1 MSPATA
7 PDNDRF
13 VMGPAGLDRLI
24 TILVELGYQVLGPTV
39 HHEAIVIEPLTGATD
54 LPRGWGDA
62 QDGGTYRL
70 VRRDDDAFFAFA
82 APAGTWKRYLFP
94 PRSVLFRSRRDGDA
108 MTIEDDP
115 GDDSRDTVQR
125 ALLGI
130 RGCDLSAI
138 AIQDKVLLDRKIPDP
153 IYAARRENLFLVGVD
168 CSDPAS
174 TCFCTSMDT
183 GPQAGSGADLVLTEL
198 DAGVP
203 NRHRFLVTITTERGR
218 AVASRLT
225 SMESAQSAETGE
237 ATRSTEAAESETPTR
252 AAETL
257 GIAIPAEAGDA
268 EIFRQATIADLAAA
282 GHVADSARSTIRRH
296 MDTTGLPQLL
306 RDSPDHPQ
314 WGDVAERCLSCGN
327 CTMACPTCF
336 CVDIGDES
344 DLVSGADER
353 VRSWSSCFEL
363 SHSYMHGGSVRVS
376 TKSRYRQWMTHK
388 LSSWWDQFGTSGC
401 VGCGRCIAW
410 CPVGIDIT
418 EEVRA
423 IQHDPLWES
432 AASTV
437 PRHPAEVSTYVPA
450 SETTTDS
457 LPSGR
462 GERGLDSG
470 RDPEVPGSVGSRRT
484 RGSGRN

>member
-1 MSPATA
+1 MSPANT

-13 VMGPAGLDRLI
+13 VMGPAGLDQLI
-24 TILVELGYQVLGPTV
+24 TVLGEFGYQVLGPTV
-39 HHEAIVIEPLTGATD
+39 RREAIVIEPLTSAAD

-108 MTIEDDP
+108 MTIEAGAEDH
-115 GDDSRDTVQR
+115 SRDTQPR
-125 ALLGI
+125 ALFGI

-138 AIQDKVLLDRKIPDP
+138 AVQDRVLLDRRIPDP
-153 IYAARRENLFLVGVD
+153 VYAARRENLFLIGVD

-183 GPQAGSGADLVLTEL
+183 GPQAGNGADLVLTEL

-218 AVASRLT
+218 AVASRLAA
-225 SMESAQSAETGE
+225 MESAGASGLAEARETE
-237 ATRSTEAAESETPTR
+237 DFREAA
-252 AAETL
+252 
-257 GIAIPAEAGDA
+257 GV
-268 EIFRQATIADLAAA
+268 DLAAA
-282 GHVADSARSTIRRH
+282 SQVTSSAESAIERH
-296 MDTTGLPQLL
+296 MDTAGLSRLL
-306 RDSPDHPQ
+306 RDSADHPQ
-314 WGDVAERCLSCGN
+314 WGDVAHRCLSCGN

-336 CVDIGDES
+336 CVDIGDEPN
-344 DLVSGADER
+344 LQSGADER
-353 VRSWSSCFEL
+353 VQSWSSCFEL

-423 IQHDPLWES
+423 IQHEPLGAPG
-432 AASTV
+432 AAADHPSHAEELSTRV
-437 PRHPAEVSTYVPA
+437 PKPGKATDAEA
-450 SETTTDS
+450 
-457 LPSGR
+457 SGR
-462 GERGLDSG
+462 TEPGLGSANSSG
-470 RDPEVPGSVGSRRT
+470 VPGSVRNPRSRD
-484 RGSGRN
+484 SGRN